1 MAEYEEYQSDMNQSP
16 SKQLWVL
23 FKERHPAR
31 IGLWLFIGFL
41 LLSILAP
48 FISPYSPYE
57 FDGSALLMP
66 PAWSVS
72 GNVDYMLGTD
82 DLGRDILSRLMNGA
96 SLTFGLSI
104 ISVLIAL
111 MFGLVLGSLAG
122 LSKGMKSSMFNH
134 VLDLALTM
142 PSLLTAIIIV
152 AVLGP
157 GIANMIWAIIL
168 SSLPQFVHA
177 IRNAVHDELQKEY
190 VIAYRLDGASMTQ
203 VLIHAIL
210 PNIFEHI
217 IIVSTMAISNAILDI
232 AALGFLRLGA
242 QAPSPEWG
250 AMVAESLDQLYSA
263 PWTIALPGVLIFLSV
278 LSINLVGDG
287 LASALKRR
295 LER

>member
-1 MAEYEEYQSDMNQSP
+1 MPSYEEYQDNLNLP
-16 SKQLWVL
+16 PIKQLWVL
-23 FKERHPAR
+23 FNDKLSAR
-31 IGLWLFIGFL
+31 VGLWLFITFL

-57 FDGSALLMP
+57 IDDGALLLP
-66 PAWSVS
+66 PAWSDS
-72 GNVDYMLGTD
+72 GNVDHMLGTD

-104 ISVLIAL
+104 ISVLTAL
-111 MFGLVLGSLAG
+111 AFGLVIGALAG
-122 LSKGMKSSMFNH
+122 LSKGVKSSMFNH
-134 VLDLALTM
+134 FLDLALTI
-142 PSLLTAIIIV
+142 PSLLIAIIIV
-152 AVLGP
+152 AILGP

-217 IIVSTMAISNAILDI
+217 IVVVTMAISNAILDI

-242 QAPSPEWG
+242 QTPSPEWG

-263 PWTIALPGVLIFLSV
+263 PWTIALPGILIFLSV

-287 LASALKRR
+287 MTGALKRR
-295 LER
+295 LDR